1 MRNVEKT
8 ILESPSNYQG
18 KLQQPLGSGFDSK
31 SRAEEVMA
39 GMDLTGKNALVTGGY
54 SGIGL
59 ETTKSLAAA
68 GARVIVPVR
77 PSERNLAQGVLAD
90 IKGVELE
97 KVDLMDLESVR
108 QLASRFV
115 ASDRPLHYLINNAGI
130 MFVPIRRNKDGLE
143 SQLVTNYLAP
153 FVLTSSLW
161 SALKKA
167 EGARVV
173 NVSSQGHQF
182 GDFNFEDPN
191 YLNREY
197 ESLPAYGQ
205 SKTAIN
211 LFSVELDHRAK
222 EYGVRSYAVHPGNTW
237 GTNLLREAPMKI
249 LQQMGFFTE
258 EGEPNSEVIN
268 SLKTIPQGAATT
280 LWAATSPLLEEIG
293 GVYLEDS
300 DVAGL
305 AQDRSDGLTSGV
317 KSYSLSKSSAQR
329 LWELSQ
335 ELTGNTFGTL

>member
-1 MRNVEKT
+1 MMRNVEKT

-18 KLQQPLGSGFDSK
+18 KLQQPLGSRFDSK

-59 ETTKSLAAA
+59 ETTKYLAAA

-153 FVLTSSLW
+153 FVLTS
-161 SALKKA
+161 
-167 EGARVV
+167 
-173 NVSSQGHQF
+173 
-182 GDFNFEDPN
+182 
-191 YLNREY
+191 
-197 ESLPAYGQ
+197 
-205 SKTAIN
+205 
-211 LFSVELDHRAK
+211 
-222 EYGVRSYAVHPGNTW
+222 
-237 GTNLLREAPMKI
+237 
-249 LQQMGFFTE
+249 
-258 EGEPNSEVIN
+258 
-268 SLKTIPQGAATT
+268 
-280 LWAATSPLLEEIG
+280 
-293 GVYLEDS
+293 
-300 DVAGL
+300 
-305 AQDRSDGLTSGV
+305 
-317 KSYSLSKSSAQR
+317 
-329 LWELSQ
+329 
-335 ELTGNTFGTL
+335 